1 MTFIHDDRDFP
12 QLLTLVTEETRIAP
26 ALVEK
31 DYWVTHSMWALH
43 ETGLDLWFKGGTSL
57 LKGYGII
64 ERFSEDLDLMVQHG
78 SVKGLPSVANW
89 TGTNK
94 GPVAARR
101 AFHEAL
107 PNVFV
112 IPGVKVEV
120 DQKPQDKY
128 ARSINI
134 IGRYPGV
141 LLDQLTEA
149 MSPYVLF
156 EIGRARVVP
165 FVERPLTSFVHDF
178 LERRGQ
184 LKGYTDNR
192 PHAVRCVHPVVTL
205 IEKLDALSRRYARE
219 PIEPDGFARHYEDA
233 AHIIRSLDRLPAI
246 EQSPRALAEDM
257 LREKD
262 IAAMSRTDDPALVL
276 SDGGRRAAVD
286 SALARISTMFWGPR
300 IPVDEACATIRVWI
314 RGNLA

>member
-1 MTFIHDDRDFP
+1 VSFVHDDRDFP
-12 QLLTLVTEETRIAP
+12 QLLTLVTEDTGIAP

-31 DYWVTHSMWALH
+31 DYWVTHCMWALH
-43 ETGLDLWFKGGTSL
+43 RTGLDLWFKGGTSL
-57 LKGYGII
+57 SKGYGII

-78 SVKGLPSVANW
+78 SVGGLPPVAKW
-89 TGTNK
+89 TSTNK

-107 PNVFV
+107 PNAFV
-112 IPGVKVEV
+112 IPGVKVEI

-128 ARSINI
+128 ARSINL
-134 IGRYPGV
+134 IGRYTGV

-149 MSPYVLF
+149 MSPYVFF

-184 LKGYTDNR
+184 LEEYTDNR
-192 PHAVRCVHPVVTL
+192 PRVVRCVHPLVTL
-205 IEKLDALSRRYARE
+205 LEKLDSLSRRYARE

-233 AHIIRSLDRLPAI
+233 THIIRSLPRLPAI
-246 EQSPRALAEDM
+246 EQSPRALADDM

-262 IAAMSRTDDPALVL
+262 IAAMPNADEPAFVL
-276 SDGGRRAAVD
+276 PEAERRAAVD
-286 SALARISTMFWGPR
+286 LALARISTMFWGPR
-300 IPVDEACATIRVWI
+300 VPVGEACATIREWI